1 MTRTLEW
8 LHKANIIWGDVKAA
22 NVLIDVNENAW
33 LIDFG
38 GGYTRGWVEK
48 NHMETIEGD
57 LEGLSKIK
65 DLLYQGNPF

>member
-1 MTRTLEW
+1 MRAETPFDLRKRWDMQVIRTLDCLYE
-8 LHKANIIWGDVKAA
+8 ADIIWGDVKRA

-48 NHMETIEGD
+48 SHMETIEGD
-57 LEGLSKIK
+57 
-65 DLLYQGNPF
+65 